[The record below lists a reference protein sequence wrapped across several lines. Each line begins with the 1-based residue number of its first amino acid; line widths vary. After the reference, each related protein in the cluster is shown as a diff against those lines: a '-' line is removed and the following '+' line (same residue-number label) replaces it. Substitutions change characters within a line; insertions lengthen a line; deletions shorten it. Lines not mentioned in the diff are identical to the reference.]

1 MMLCSRLQNTLI
13 MLLDNK
19 CFKKKMKKKNMI
31 SLNFVKL
38 LTNLNSNNKKKIF
51 SLMSEKV
58 KKIKVK
64 DQLLNLFKIRTV
76 K

>member
-1 MMLCSRLQNTLI
+1 
-13 MLLDNK
+13 
-19 CFKKKMKKKNMI
+19 MKKKNMI

>member
-1 MMLCSRLQNTLI
+1 

-64 DQLLNLFKIRTV
+64 D
-76 K
+76 